1 MSCGKFSPDNWKL
14 YSTSQCG
21 QRSGP
26 TDQQPAAP
34 CELRQNPVVSCDIW
48 HGYIYILQVDG
59 FRYECSIKDKN
70 FEANLN
76 ISENTATCLI
86 QEGVSIS
93 QVHSGSIITL
103 SLCVQMLEISSGEET
118 VPLELIWTNDTVSY
132 ALSRNPTDIM
142 C

>member
-1 MSCGKFSPDNWKL
+1 M
-14 YSTSQCG
+14 
-21 QRSGP
+21 
-26 TDQQPAAP
+26 
-34 CELRQNPVVSCDIW
+34 VSCDVC

-59 FRYECSIKDKN
+59 FRYECSINGKN
-70 FEANLN
+70 FVANLN
-76 ISENTATCLI
+76 MSENSATCLI
-86 QEGVSIS
+86 QERVSVS
-93 QVHSGSIITL
+93 QVHSESIITL